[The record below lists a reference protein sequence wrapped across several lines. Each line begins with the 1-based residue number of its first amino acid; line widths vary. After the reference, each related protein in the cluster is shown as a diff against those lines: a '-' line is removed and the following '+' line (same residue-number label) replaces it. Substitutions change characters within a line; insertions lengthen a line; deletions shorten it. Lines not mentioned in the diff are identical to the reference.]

1 MKRLALLLLAALAL
15 VSCDD
20 GITTRKYTKVHIQ
33 MEGGVPI
40 HCEVLDMGTLTVSHN
55 PTYEIKT
62 QEYGW
67 IVVHSN
73 NFMLYKTD
81 KCPICNR

>member
-1 MKRLALLLLAALAL
+1 MKKIVLLLLTTLAL
-15 VSCDD
+15 ISCDN
-20 GITTRKYTKVHIQ
+20 GITKKYTKIHIQ

-40 HCEVLDMGTLTVSHN
+40 HCQVLDYGCLTNSQN

-62 QEYGW
+62 KEYGW
-67 IVVHSN
+67 VVVCSK
-73 NFMLYKTD
+73 NFMLYKVD